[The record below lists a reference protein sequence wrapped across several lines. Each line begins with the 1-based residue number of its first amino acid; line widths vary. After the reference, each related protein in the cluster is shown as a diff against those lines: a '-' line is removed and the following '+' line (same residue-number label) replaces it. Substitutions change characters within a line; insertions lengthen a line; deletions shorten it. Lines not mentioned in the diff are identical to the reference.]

1 MQLQRNYQSSKH
13 DSFVNYYHADGCMLA
28 VSTISCNE
36 NNVFATPRIS
46 RSRLETRRRWIVV
59 TRQWN
64 VTAVSKL
71 EIVPINRVHLGFI
84 ERERASFAR
93 LIICRVV
100 RSIREFRSRSSGQI
114 FEVPTRIERWSR
126 RRGEDGTRET
136 VERVTNEYLFCKR
149 GAIKVPTRHYVSAFR
164 WKSSILDDD
173 RTAIDNINW
182 TFLFRGEANRRRR
195 RRRNRKKQES
205 KWSSMGEIVGHSR
218 RKRCPRGCS
227 FF

>member
-84 ERERASFAR
+84 ERESFVCSINYLSRCSFDPRISISQLGANFRGSDSNRAMEST
-93 LIICRVV
+93 
-100 RSIREFRSRSSGQI
+100 
-114 FEVPTRIERWSR
+114 P
-126 RRGEDGTRET
+126 RRGRD
-136 VERVTNEYLFCKR
+136 ERNGRTSDKR
-149 GAIKVPTRHYVSAFR
+149 VF
-164 WKSSILDDD
+164 IL
-173 RTAIDNINW
+173 
-182 TFLFRGEANRRRR
+182 
-195 RRRNRKKQES
+195 
-205 KWSSMGEIVGHSR
+205 
-218 RKRCPRGCS
+218 
-227 FF
+227 